1 MFNKMNKYT
10 IKVDRMVCE
19 GCAQRV
25 KNALMNA
32 GKAQKVK
39 IDLENKTVHIYSK
52 DELSFSNIKS
62 IIEDL
67 GYEVLS
73 VEFE

>member
-10 IKVDRMVCE
+10 IKVGEVGLWRLCTK
-19 GCAQRV
+19 G
-25 KNALMNA
+25 KNALIGVGRA
-32 GKAQKVK
+32 KKVK

-52 DELSFSNIKS
+52 DELLFSNIKS

>member
-10 IKVDRMVCE
+10 IKVDEVGLWRLCTK
-19 GCAQRV
+19 G
-25 KNALMNA
+25 KNALIGVDRA
-32 GKAQKVK
+32 KKVK

-52 DELSFSNIKS
+52 YELLFSNIKS

-67 GYEVLS
+67 EYEVLR